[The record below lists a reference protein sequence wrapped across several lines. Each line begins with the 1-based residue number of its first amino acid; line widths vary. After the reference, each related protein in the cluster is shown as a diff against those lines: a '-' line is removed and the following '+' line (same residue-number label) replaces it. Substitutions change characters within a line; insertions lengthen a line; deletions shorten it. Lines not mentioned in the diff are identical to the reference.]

1 MVFKNNAINLDV
13 TNSADGFIIAGGT
26 TQRALTLTGGLTTL
40 TASATPTITMGTL
53 VFTLPTASQTLS
65 SLAGVET
72 LTNKTLT
79 GNTNTFSI
87 ASNKFELFDNSDTT
101 KKIVL
106 GLSGITTSTTRTITV
121 PDADFTM
128 VGLTTTQ
135 TLTNKTLTSAVLNT
149 GVSGTALETD
159 LSVSAS
165 ASKLPTAAA
174 AKAYADSLLDANDAM
189 QFKGVIDCSANP
201 NYPAASAGHTYK
213 VSVAG
218 KIGGGS
224 GINVEVGD
232 TLYCTVDST
241 SSGTQAG
248 VGANWVI
255 VQTNID
261 GAVVGPTSSTDNAI
275 TRFDSTTGKLVQN
288 SLATV
293 DDNGAINIPSGQLY
307 KINGTGLAFTDLTGD
322 IGPTDFGETDPNA
335 DRLLFWD
342 DSATAYRH
350 LTLGTNLSI
359 TGTTINA
366 AAGSSFTWTEVTG
379 TSQSAAVDNGYIT
392 NNASL
397 VTVTLPATATV
408 GQVVELVGKGAGG
421 WKLAQNASQVINFGN
436 QATTS
441 GTGGFLQSTN
451 TYDAVAVI
459 CTTTNTGWTVKSS
472 IGNISGT

>member
-275 TRFDSTTGKLVQN
+275 TKT
-288 SLATV
+288 
-293 DDNGAINIPSGQLY
+293 
-307 KINGTGLAFTDLTGD
+307 
-322 IGPTDFGETDPNA
+322 
-335 DRLLFWD
+335 
-342 DSATAYRH
+342 H
-350 LTLGTNLSI
+350 
-359 TGTTINA
+359 
-366 AAGSSFTWTEVTG
+366 
-379 TSQSAAVDNGYIT
+379 
-392 NNASL
+392 
-397 VTVTLPATATV
+397 
-408 GQVVELVGKGAGG
+408 
-421 WKLAQNASQVINFGN
+421 
-436 QATTS
+436 
-441 GTGGFLQSTN
+441 
-451 TYDAVAVI
+451 
-459 CTTTNTGWTVKSS
+459 
-472 IGNISGT
+472 